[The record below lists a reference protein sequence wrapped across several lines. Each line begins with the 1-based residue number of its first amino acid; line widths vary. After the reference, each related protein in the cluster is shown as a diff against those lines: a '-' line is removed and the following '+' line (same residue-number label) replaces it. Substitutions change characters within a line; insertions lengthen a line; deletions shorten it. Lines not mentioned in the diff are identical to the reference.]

1 MRYYDGQIIDI
12 CKFAFTGYAAIVGA
26 ALTLYKYGAEHA
38 GADFRAPAVSL
49 LAIGLLLG
57 LCLLALM
64 ARDRVYFVVVTR
76 YVNEHRQYF
85 LTPKP
90 LGFENKSRIY
100 TDPTQPPFFGWLSS
114 QALLLYILA
123 LMNSGLLA
131 VAFYLLCSSVPWRW
145 TILISASLLFLVAEL
160 VSTFLIYSPYERRI
174 GDTSVTIEEW
184 KEFAS
189 HRDHF
194 ESRGTGL
201 RWPHRQESFVW
212 SLTGISMV

>member
-1 MRYYDGQIIDI
+1 LANDSAAPPDQQKEAAAKFLDSDFNQCFQQMRYYDGQIIDI

-26 ALTLYKYGAEHA
+26 ALTLYKYGADK

-64 ARDRVYFVVVTR
+64 ARNRVYFVVVTR
-76 YVNEHRQYF
+76 YVNEHRQHF
-85 LTPKP
+85 LTQKP

-100 TDPTQPPFFGWLSS
+100 MDPTEPPFFNWRSS

-131 VAFYLLCSSVPWRW
+131 MALYLLCSSVPCRW
-145 TILISASLLFLVAEL
+145 TILISAGLLFLVAEL
-160 VSTFLIYSPYERRI
+160 VSTIAYLISREGKSAGRAVF
-174 GDTSVTIEEW
+174 G
-184 KEFAS
+184 
-189 HRDHF
+189 RD
-194 ESRGTGL
+194 
-201 RWPHRQESFVW
+201 
-212 SLTGISMV
+212 